1 MHSQLVAG
9 YLGFRVTVKL
19 DSWNGQHSCFQGL
32 CCSDIIV
39 LRTYIGGDEVDDL
52 FLALA
57 AFFAIGMMVL
67 MIKYAKFIHNQPK
80 MEEERR
86 QEDSAKKNSPPGD
99 SP

>member
-1 MHSQLVAG
+1 VQLS
-9 YLGFRVTVKL
+9 R
-19 DSWNGQHSCFQGL
+19 FQGL

-39 LRTYIGGDEVDDL
+39 PRTYVGGDGVDDL

-80 MEEERR
+80 LEEERR
-86 QEDSAKKNSPPGD
+86 QQDSAKKVSPPGD
-99 SP
+99 NP

>member
-1 MHSQLVAG
+1 MCNSHA
-9 YLGFRVTVKL
+9 
-19 DSWNGQHSCFQGL
+19 FQGL
-32 CCSDIIV
+32 FCSVII
-39 LRTYIGGDEVDDL
+39 LTRTYIGVDRVEDL

-80 MEEERR
+80 LEEERR
-86 QEDSAKKNSPPGD
+86 QEGSAKKNSPTGD